1 MEWFKLQFPHLSVFS
16 YKSMQTRIA
25 TKSHSLSVWG
35 QILKQKDGLNFV
47 MTHLGDRKD
56 FNKTMWAKPF
66 LNHFNFSTTNFWLSY
81 AQGQEWEDNPKI
93 ETLKS
98 YFRFWI
104 FYVVRNRQRQKGN
117 GHKQMQKYI
126 QQSKW
131 GFAFRERKRWGR
143 EAVPALPKLSFTVLV
158 ASQSPSPSN

>member
-1 MEWFKLQFPHLSVFS
+1 MCL
-16 YKSMQTRIA
+16 A
-25 TKSHSLSVWG
+25 TKVCRPGLLQSLTVYLCEDRSLNRRMVWALWWPIWVIGKTSTRLCKQSLSLT
-35 QILKQKDGLNFV
+35 IL
-47 MTHLGDRKD
+47 
-56 FNKTMWAKPF
+56 
-66 LNHFNFSTTNFWLSY
+66 FNFSTTNFWLSY

-104 FYVVRNRQRQKGN
+104 FYVVINRQRQKGN

-143 EAVPALPKLSFTVLV
+143 EAVPSLPKLSFTVLV